1 MSERFDMWILHR
13 LPFVSGTYQTKKVK
27 TKKLSS
33 IAFLIV
39 FAAIIG
45 YGVLKSAILLAD
57 VPLGQWFQIGEG
69 LAATALGVFIFLIIA
84 LAWTIPLGVAIGM
97 NPRLSKWLQPVV
109 QIVASVPATALFPVF
124 VLMLIALPGG
134 LNFAPILLML
144 MGTQWYLL
152 FNIIAGVS
160 IIPQDLK
167 YTADMLGLSRSKR
180 WKILILPAIF
190 PYLITGAI
198 TASGG
203 AWNASIV
210 AEYVEFSG
218 KTLRGVNPYSTIV
231 FQTFALLPRLT
242 VLENVEIALKARMV
256 PKKIRIPRAVD
267 LLDKVGLDGFE
278 TAFETAYPRELSGG
292 GNTAVNENTDN
303 IV

>member
-1 MSERFDMWILHR
+1 MFLNLSERFDMWILHR
-13 LPFVSGTYQTKKVK
+13 LPLVSGTYQTKKIK

-57 VPLGQWFQIGEG
+57 VSFGQWFQIGEG
-69 LAATALGVFIFLIIA
+69 LAATALRVFISLVIA

-97 NPRLSKWLQPVV
+97 NPHLSKWLQPVV
-109 QIVASVPATALFPVF
+109 QVVASIPATALFPVF
-124 VLMLIALPGG
+124 VFTLMALPGG
-134 LNFAPILLML
+134 LNFAAILLML
-144 MGTQWYLL
+144 MVTQWYLL
-152 FNIIAGVS
+152 FNIIAGAS
-160 IIPQDLK
+160 TIPQDFK
-167 YTADMLGLSRSKR
+167 YTADMLGLSRSQR

-218 KTLRGVNPYSTIV
+218 KTLRTTELGDLIACSKVRLQPASWRHVCYDCCGCVYKSSFLKETLQTSRGAVPFGV
-231 FQTFALLPRLT
+231 
-242 VLENVEIALKARMV
+242 
-256 PKKIRIPRAVD
+256 KKYG
-267 LLDKVGLDGFE
+267 KYKFG
-278 TAFETAYPRELSGG
+278 
-292 GNTAVNENTDN
+292 
-303 IV
+303 